1 MIVRLWF
8 GSTSFKKA
16 DKYVNHVKHSVFPQI
31 QKITGYERGYILR
44 RNLDTGV
51 EFAVLTMWKSMDAI
65 RGFSGEHTDQAV
77 VAPEARALLRDFDK
91 TVKHYEIVA
100 R

>member
-1 MIVRLWF
+1 MIARLWF
-8 GSTSFKKA
+8 GSTSFKNA
-16 DKYVNHVKHSVFPQI
+16 DKYINHVKHSVFPEI

-44 RNLDTGV
+44 RELDTGV

-65 RGFSGEHTDQAV
+65 RDFSGEHPEQAV
-77 VAPEARALLRDFDK
+77 VAPEAKALLHDFDK

-100 R
+100 